1 METICLFGKGNF
13 PKLSKE
19 QAIFSSKSFETL
31 WEIVV

>member
-13 PKLSKE
+13 PKLREE
-19 QAIFSSKSFETL
+19 QAVLSSKSFETL